1 MWMLC
6 PICAGEFQKKLDLCP
21 GCGCGLVPSSMR
33 DRAVRE
39 QAKEVAREVEFVE
52 LCRPLAHPVA
62 MLVKQMLEQ
71 NGVAA
76 LVQGGHSLS
85 LLPHLAFMGELR
97 IMIDRSHLEFARA
110 LYAAYFEGDG
120 ETDFIED
127 S

>member
-1 MWMLC
+1 
-6 PICAGEFQKKLDLCP
+6 
-21 GCGCGLVPSSMR
+21 VPSSLR

-39 QAKEVAREVEFVE
+39 QARDTRREVEFVE
-52 LCRPLAHPVA
+52 LCRPLAYPVA

-97 IMIDRSHLEFARA
+97 IMVDCAHLEFARA
-110 LYAAYFEGDG
+110 IYAAYFEGDG

>member
-6 PICAGEFQKKLDLCP
+6 PICAGEFQPKLDLCP
-21 GCGCGLVPSSMR
+21 GCGCGLVPASLR
-33 DRAVRE
+33 D
-39 QAKEVAREVEFVE
+39 QAARDYAKKKRGELEFVE
-52 LCRPLAHPVA
+52 LCRPLAYPVA
-62 MLVKQMLEQ
+62 MLVKQVLEQ

-97 IMIDRSHLEFARA
+97 IMVDRAHLEFATA
-110 LYAAYFEGDG
+110 LYEAYFEGDG
-120 ETDFIED
+120 ETDFLAD